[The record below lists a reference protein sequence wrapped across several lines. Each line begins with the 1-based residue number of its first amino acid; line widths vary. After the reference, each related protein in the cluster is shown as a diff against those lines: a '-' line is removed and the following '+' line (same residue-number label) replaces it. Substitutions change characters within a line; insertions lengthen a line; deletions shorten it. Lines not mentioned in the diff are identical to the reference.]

1 MVIALI
7 ANNFASLPRVCY
19 LEQQHSERENGII
32 QTVGHVE
39 ARDSDTRLPVPK
51 ELTLS
56 PVALRVGA
64 LVSAEW
70 PTTVTAHR
78 VTTYNSDNV
87 K

>member
-1 MVIALI
+1 MVIAFI
-7 ANNFASLPRVCY
+7 ASNFASLPRVCY

-39 ARDSDTRLPVPK
+39 ARDSDTRLPIPK
-51 ELTLS
+51 ELAFS
-56 PVALRVGA
+56 AVALRVGA

-70 PTTVTAHR
+70 PTTVTAHP
-78 VTTYNSDNV
+78 VTRYNSDKV